1 MKNIDNKSRKLSSVR
16 RPPSPALRLSPTAWA
31 KLLYLRDRGDTE
43 VGGFGICAADDLLYV
58 EDVQLVEQTCTCVSV
73 AFDDASVAD
82 FFDQQVDRGLR
93 PERFAR
99 IWVHT
104 HPGMGP
110 QPSGTDEETFQRV
123 FGKADW
129 AVMFI
134 LARECQTYARLSF
147 HVGPGGSLVVPVEV
161 DYSRSFA
168 ASDQDAWEQEYL
180 ANVRVASP
188 PLIAQRGIVYEP
200 GDEDAASTL
209 AAEQDEWSDAW
220 DEFLDGDQALF
231 GERLCHEV

>member
-1 MKNIDNKSRKLSSVR
+1 M
-16 RPPSPALRLSPTAWA
+16 
-31 KLLYLRDRGDTE
+31 
-43 VGGFGICAADDLLYV
+43 GGFGISAADDLLYV
-58 EDVQLVEQTCTCVSV
+58 EDVQLVRQTCTGVSV
-73 AFDDASVAD
+73 AFDDAAVAD
-82 FFDQQVDRGLR
+82 FFDRQVDQGLG

-110 QPSGTDEETFQRV
+110 RPSRTDEETFGRV
-123 FGKADW
+123 FGKTDW

-134 LARECQTYARLSF
+134 LAHQCQTYARLSF

-161 DYSRSFA
+161 DYRRPFA
-168 ASDQDAWEQEYL
+168 ASDQEAWEQEYL

-188 PLIAQRGIVYEP
+188 PLIAERGIVYEP
-200 GDEDAASTL
+200 GEEDAASAL
-209 AAEQDEWSDAW
+209 AVEQDERFDAW

-231 GERLCHEV
+231 GERLSHGV